1 MRGLEH
7 KVIVVAGGGTADSGP
22 GNGAATAIRLADEGA
37 SVVVGDLS
45 GDAAKAT
52 VAIIE
57 ERGGRAVAIDFDI
70 AEDESVRALVACA
83 VDNYGA
89 VNGLHV
95 NAADMSPEVLGVDG
109 ESDLLTIPLPVWQ
122 RTLDV
127 NLTGFLL
134 AARATIPHL
143 LEAGGGGITNTVS
156 DAIYAGEPVRVG
168 VRDHQER
175 ADGGHAPHRQ
185 PLGTRRDPL
194 QLDLTG
200 DHRPQRGDR
209 SRHARLA
216 PPRAPIDPGRPS
228 RRHRVD
234 GRVPPLGRRRVGERS
249 GVERERRPLPQLRLG
264 HGYARSA
271 NARASSASDPNRK
284 PASTASRVA
293 ASNRS
298 R

>member
-70 AEDESVRALVACA
+70 ADE
-83 VDNYGA
+83 
-89 VNGLHV
+89 
-95 NAADMSPEVLGVDG
+95 
-109 ESDLLTIPLPVWQ
+109 ESVWQ

-156 DAIYAGEPVRVG
+156 DAIYAGEPIRVG
-168 VRDHQER
+168 YATTKTALTAVTRHIASRWGREGIRCNSISPGIIARNEEIEAEMLASHRREPRSTR
-175 ADGGHAPHRQ
+175 A
-185 PLGTRRDPL
+185 
-194 QLDLTG
+194 
-200 DHRPQRGDR
+200 
-209 SRHARLA
+209 
-216 PPRAPIDPGRPS
+216 GRP
-228 RRHRVD
+228 D
-234 GRVPPLGRRRVGERS
+234 
-249 GVERERRPLPQLRLG
+249 
-264 HGYARSA
+264 
-271 NARASSASDPNRK
+271 DI
-284 PASTASRVA
+284 
-293 ASNRS
+293 
-298 R
+298 

>member
-1 MRGLEH
+1 MRGLED

-45 GDAAKAT
+45 GDAAKGT

-70 AEDESVRALVACA
+70 AEDESVGALVACA

-109 ESDLLTIPLPVWQ
+109 ESDLLTIPLAVWQ

-156 DAIYAGEPVRVG
+156 DAIYAGEHVRVG
-168 VRDHQER
+168 YAASKSALTAVTRHIASRWGREGIR
-175 ADGGHAPHRQ
+175 CNSISPGIIARNEEIEADMLASHRRE
-185 PLGTRRDPL
+185 P
-194 QLDLTG
+194 
-200 DHRPQRGDR
+200 R
-209 SRHARLA
+209 S
-216 PPRAPIDPGRPS
+216 PRAGRPDDIAS
-228 RRHRVD
+228 MAAYLLSDD
-234 GRVPPLGRRRVGERS
+234 GAWVNGQVWSVNGGRF
-249 GVERERRPLPQLRLG
+249 L
-264 HGYARSA
+264 
-271 NARASSASDPNRK
+271 N
-284 PASTASRVA
+284 
-293 ASNRS
+293 
-298 R
+298 